1 MLKPVATPGR
11 FVSVLS
17 TGRLLFGMLV
27 LPHMP
32 LVVLLLL
39 CLLLLSFD
47 ALRIFWLEVAFCV
60 FLCGIRFA
68 HIFPLSFRRAI
79 FKKSVFENI
88 WPFPVV
94 ISGARAAAAD
104 CIWCLRALRS
114 Q

>member
-1 MLKPVATPGR
+1 
-11 FVSVLS
+11 
-17 TGRLLFGMLV
+17 MLV
-27 LPHMP
+27 LPRMP

-39 CLLLLSFD
+39 CLLPLSFD

-68 HIFPLSFRRAI
+68 HIFWLSFLTAI
-79 FKKSVFENI
+79 LKKSVFENI
-88 WPFPVV
+88 WAFPVL
-94 ISGARAAAAD
+94 ISGAGAAAAD